1 MMQRRVENSKCRMAG
16 FGLVEILIA
25 MVLGLVLTIGM
36 INVFLSS
43 KQAYRTQDALSVIQ
57 ENGRYVM
64 EVLSRTIRMAGY
76 QGCGNLAAVIPN
88 VLANGMPGS
97 GTYSANQ
104 AIRGYAY
111 NGSSFSPLYGD
122 VSSSSDDPV
131 SVAANTDMLTVSRAE
146 LVTGCGNRLSSSMG
160 SDSEALS
167 INGLK
172 SGSGAC
178 ELDFTTPGNEYM
190 LITDCET
197 SDLFRVT
204 DLKESGGVITI
215 EHGAGS
221 NSSARLSKHYATDA
235 QVFRFIHSDFYVK
248 NNSFG
253 QPALFLRENG
263 GVEQELVDG
272 VQDLTLLYGEDT
284 DSDLA
289 ADQYTAGP
297 SVADWSDVT
306 SVRITLTLASK
317 ANNITVT
324 GGQLTQTMTA
334 TIGLRNKVP

>member
-1 MMQRRVENSKCRMAG
+1 MQNYRRGSAG

-25 MVLGLVLTIGM
+25 LVLGMVLTIGM

-97 GTYSANQ
+97 GTYSSNQ

-111 NGSSFSPLYGD
+111 SGSGFSPLYGD
-122 VSSSSDDPV
+122 ASSSSDDP
-131 SVAANTDMLTVSRAE
+131 SNVAANTDMLTVSRAE
-146 LVTGCGNRLSSSMG
+146 LVSGCGTRLSSAMG

-172 SGSGAC
+172 TATSTDPAC
-178 ELDFTTPGNEYM
+178 ELDFSTPTNEYM

-204 DLKESGGVITI
+204 DLKESGGVVSI
-215 EHGAGS
+215 EHGGGS

-235 QVFRFIHSDFYVK
+235 QVFRFIHSDFFVA

-253 QPALFLRENG
+253 QPALFMRENG
-263 GVEQELVDG
+263 GTPQELVDG

-284 DSDLA
+284 DNDLA

-297 SVADWSDVT
+297 AVADWSNVT

-317 ANNITVT
+317 ASNITVT
-324 GGQLTQTMTA
+324 GGQMTQTMTA